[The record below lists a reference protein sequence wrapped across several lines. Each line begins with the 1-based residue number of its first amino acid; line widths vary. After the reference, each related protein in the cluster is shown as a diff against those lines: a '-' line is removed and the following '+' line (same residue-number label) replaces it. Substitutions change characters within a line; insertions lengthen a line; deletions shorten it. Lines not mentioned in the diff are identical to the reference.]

1 MIRNLLICVASGAA
15 VALGAYL
22 LMEAFELLDLDL
34 GGRVILKIPTFV
46 VMLAVVSIGSALLA
60 LVLRRALAR
69 EDQRAQ

>member
-46 VMLAVVSIGSALLA
+46 VMLAVVSIGSGMVALL
-60 LVLRRALAR
+60 LRRALAR

>member
-1 MIRNLLICVASGAA
+1 MIRNLLICIASGAV

-22 LMEAFELLDLDL
+22 LMETFELLDLDL
-34 GGRVILKIPTFV
+34 GGRVILKIPAFV